1 MITKGAFKIYVPA
14 KYLLTRIQRIQ
25 NRATTTKAEGSVD
38 KGDIVKQGTK
48 AKFQAKFH
56 MLADFEISHV
66 VHGG

>member
-25 NRATTTKAEGSVD
+25 NRATTKAEGSVD
-38 KGDIVKQGTK
+38 KGDIVKQGNK

-56 MLADFEISHV
+56 MSAYFEISHV
-66 VHGG
+66 SGG